1 RVEGRRFRPIS
12 SWRHPGP
19 SALAESTGS
28 HASGRGHSSR
38 GPARLSPG
46 CDQGNHLEETRDDHG
61 GGRARPAP
69 GRRDGRRPAAQPG
82 KGHRCGDGAGRG
94 PGQQES
100 EDHRPGRSGG
110 PRRSNHGTV
119 FHYLTRG
126 ARGAGADGRCDSHAR
141 FAQERGRLISRARGR
156 SERRGAMPVTE
167 GVKQTGPIA
176 AGWEAGHPNVNL
188 PNLLTLSRILL
199 IPVFVLLFW
208 TPTPGRSLAAAVVF
222 VIAAVTD
229 LLDGYLARRRSQV
242 TKLGRLLD
250 PIADKLLV
258 LSGLSLVVQLQRVAA
273 VVAILI
279 IAREVA
285 VTGVRAI
292 AASQGIVL

>member
-1 RVEGRRFRPIS
+1 
-12 SWRHPGP
+12 
-19 SALAESTGS
+19 
-28 HASGRGHSSR
+28 
-38 GPARLSPG
+38 
-46 CDQGNHLEETRDDHG
+46 
-61 GGRARPAP
+61 
-69 GRRDGRRPAAQPG
+69 
-82 KGHRCGDGAGRG
+82 
-94 PGQQES
+94 
-100 EDHRPGRSGG
+100 
-110 PRRSNHGTV
+110 
-119 FHYLTRG
+119 
-126 ARGAGADGRCDSHAR
+126 
-141 FAQERGRLISRARGR
+141 
-156 SERRGAMPVTE
+156 MPVTE
-167 GVKQTGPIA
+167 GVKQMGPIA
-176 AGWEAGHPNVNL
+176 AGWEAEHPNANL

-208 TPTPGRSLAAAVVF
+208 IPTPGRSLAAAVVF

-258 LSGLSLVVQLQRVAA
+258 LSGLILLVQYQRVAA

-292 AASQGIVL
+292 AASQGIVLSAETIGKYKMVAQVVAIVLLILEDGIVPAAWNFHLLGTVLLYAALALALISGGRYLLSFWRQVALKEL